1 MYTVETTVVITVVMV
16 SLSMFL
22 NFAFNLERKVYKNIN
37 DNNENLR
44 KEYTIEGKR
53 TFVPE
58 KIQRIIK
65 NINYINKE
73 EK

>member
-22 NFAFNLERKVYKNIN
+22 SFAFNLERKVYKNIN